1 VYCSKCGSEISA
13 TTAFCSTCGQAI
25 SGVVPALPSL
35 SPVDPNRYAPIVP
48 PSYGGVQYSGVAYAG
63 FWLRLVAFLIDGAI
77 SFFLFLILLIPLF
90 ILTGA
95 GSALSRI
102 GSREDISDDVAAFVG
117 IGFVL
122 GFLVM
127 TVGVTWLYY
136 ALSESS
142 SWQGTLGKKMLNL
155 TVTDMAGQPIS
166 FGRASARY
174 FSKFITNLIPLA
186 IGYILAGFTEKKQA
200 IHDMIASCLVL
211 RS

>member
-35 SPVDPNRYAPIVP
+35 SPIDPNQYAPIAP

-63 FWLRLVAFLIDGAI
+63 FWLRLVAFLIDGVI
-77 SFFLFLILLIPLF
+77 SGFLSLILLIPLF

-95 GSALSRI
+95 GAALSRI
-102 GSREDISDDVAAFVG
+102 GSGEDITDDVAALVG
-117 IGFVL
+117 VGFVL
-122 GFLVM
+122 GLIVI
-127 TVGVTWLYY
+127 TLGVSWLYY

-166 FGRASARY
+166 FGRASGRY

>member
-25 SGVVPALPSL
+25 SGVVPTIPSL
-35 SPVDPNRYAPIVP
+35 SPVDPNQYAPIVP

-63 FWLRLVAFLIDGAI
+63 FWLRLVAFLIDAAI

-166 FGRASARY
+166 FGRASGRY

>member
-25 SGVVPALPSL
+25 SSVVPTLPSL
-35 SPVDPNRYAPIVP
+35 SPVDPNQYAPIIP
-48 PSYGGVQYSGVAYAG
+48 PSYGVVQYSGVAYAG
-63 FWLRLVAFLIDGAI
+63 FWLRFVAFLIDGAI

-102 GSREDISDDVAAFVG
+102 DSGENISDEVATFVG
-117 IGFVL
+117 IAFFL
-122 GFLVM
+122 GFLVV
-127 TVGVTWLYY
+127 TVGIRWLYY
-136 ALSESS
+136 AFSESS

-166 FGRASARY
+166 FARASGRY